1 MDDYCI
7 KKGTEKYMCPHF
19 YFMSIPPPMPQSS
32 RVEEEKVQK
41 NLHFFFILKMIEK
54 QEYKKNVVK
63 ARCKDML

>member
-1 MDDYCI
+1 
-7 KKGTEKYMCPHF
+7 MCPHF
-19 YFMSIPPPMPQSS
+19 YFMSIPPMPQSS

>member
-1 MDDYCI
+1 VSSFLFHVH
-7 KKGTEKYMCPHF
+7 T
-19 YFMSIPPPMPQSS
+19 PMPQSS

-63 ARCKDML
+63 ARCKAML